1 MKIVILAVII
11 KKQLSVPCFCIS
23 IQIVHD
29 FTHRSSPII
38 FILYAVVVRSECRGN
53 LGFLDFFVL
62 LFVKNYCKTKN
73 WLHKL
78 VLDFLQ
84 PAQGQTYT
92 YNLISIWLNV
102 A

>member
-29 FTHRSSPII
+29 LTHRSSPVI

-53 LGFLDFFVL
+53 LGFLDFSVL
-62 LFVKNYCKTKN
+62 LFV
-73 WLHKL
+73 
-78 VLDFLQ
+78 
-84 PAQGQTYT
+84 GG
-92 YNLISIWLNV
+92 
-102 A
+102 